1 MNIKRIKEL
10 QDYANDFYKKLQY
23 SEEVSPSEDNKIIES
38 YNKKIKK
45 SYSTIVPKNKNK
57 SFNNYRK
64 SLSNSNVMN
73 EKQKLKPITKTGE
86 DKINIYKT
94 LLPWI
99 PPKYVGNYFENF
111 KRLPDHYDMSNW
123 EKVNI
128 IINLKCIIIA

>member
-23 SEEVSPSEDNKIIES
+23 SEEVSPSEDKKIIES